1 MLNLKAF
8 AAALLGFAA
17 PFTAAVAQ
25 AQANKAAD
33 NLDEKE
39 SFAYVLTIDK
49 IDKLTNVRKTLGEW
63 LDANEQVSN
72 RMDHDKSVNE
82 GTFSRRA
89 RALDLKY
96 PEVAAII
103 HKEGVSTLE
112 CLLANHVLLKAFMF
126 VEAKKRGELRDYST
140 AGRDVNPANLR
151 FVEQHWNEIRKSMQD
166 IRLKK

>member
-49 IDKLTNVRKTLGEW
+49 IDKLTHVRKTLGEW

-72 RMDHDKSVNE
+72 RMDHDKSLTE
-82 GTFSRRA
+82 GTFFQRA
-89 RALDLKY
+89 RTLDLKY
-96 PEVAAII
+96 PEVATII

-112 CLLANHVLLKAFMF
+112 CLLANHVLLKAFML
-126 VEAKKRGELRDYST
+126 VGAKKQGEVRDYSA

-166 IRLKK
+166 TRLKM